1 MYLTCMSF
9 RLCEFISYH
18 SSILYFYK
26 CNRKSV
32 SSSEKGRRKLPFCFS
47 PADMKTKSIMKHMA
61 RLPLHRHPHV
71 DLVECQSDLKKNKN
85 DWTPKKGFS
94 SPPLQ
99 ELSSSSGLDSATRWK
114 LTDMTVNWWRFHY
127 LKLFDVM
134 LTRVHL
140 KSRLWLSY
148 FWLRWNS
155 IGYIPWSDG
164 ALHGVQ
170 YHGRHGIITRS

>member
-9 RLCEFISYH
+9 RLCEFISYY
-18 SSILYFYK
+18 SSILSFYK
-26 CNRKSV
+26 CNRKSA

-99 ELSSSSGLDSATRWK
+99 ELSSGSGLDSATRWK
-114 LTDMTVNWWRFHY
+114 LTDMTVSL
-127 LKLFDVM
+127 LKVIRCYGEFIWSQGFSTFGFVEIQLGIF
-134 LTRVHL
+134 LGT
-140 KSRLWLSY
+140 WCT
-148 FWLRWNS
+148 
-155 IGYIPWSDG
+155 IPW
-164 ALHGVQ
+164 
-170 YHGRHGIITRS
+170 